1 MASSTY
7 HTIAVQGAAV
17 RGEALAH
24 AAITPGHLLAI
35 DTDEEVLAHAT
46 ADGAHLGP
54 LVALESPTAAAGLT
68 AAINKAYAAG
78 DTVYYAVGQPGD
90 VFYMWLTTANN
101 AVKGISPLVS
111 TGDGALKVAT
121 LGAGTLEGAI
131 VGVPAEDNNNTSG
144 SNARLLVR
152 IV

>member
-7 HTIAVQGAAV
+7 HNIALQGAAV
-17 RGEALAH
+17 RGEALAD
-24 AAITPGHLLAI
+24 AALTPGHLLEI
-35 DTDEEVLAHAT
+35 NTDEEVLKHAT

-54 LVALESPTAAAGLT
+54 LVALESPTADPSAS
-68 AAINKAYAAG
+68 AAIDTAYAAG

-90 VFYMWLTTANN
+90 VYYMSLAANQT

-111 TGDGALKVAT
+111 NGDGTLKVAVI
-121 LGAGTLEGAI
+121 GAGTLEGAL
-131 VGVPAEDNNNTSG
+131 VGVPAVDKTTAG
-144 SNARLLVR
+144 AVGRVLVR